1 MTTTGDLLR
10 RFVAMVRGL
19 PENTRDL
26 LHTILLGVASA
37 LSAVAFLLLTN
48 YVFKV
53 TYLAFMERSLTFFMT
68 ASFCVIMGTSLA
80 VGLLLSKIE
89 PDAAGSGIP
98 QLKAAYWKEVGYV
111 HWRPVLVKF
120 IAGVLSLGGG
130 ASLGREGPTVYIGG
144 GLSSVISGF
153 LGYPKRLRRGT
164 MVIGASAGLAAAF
177 NTPLAAITFV
187 LEEIISDINS
197 RIIGRVV
204 LTSVLGAFVVYA
216 IVGRQPAFTLP
227 AIDTVSWKVYVLYPL
242 VALIASLA
250 GVVFQLPRSNL
261 MSYYK
266 DADTLSAVQ
275 RNRLHWTLGWRASN
289 KMPSL
294 SNDPYGSGIM
304 EAEDMIFTTHVG
316 CPFGV
321 QWMTPWGSEHWSNG
335 RQVFGGCSNGGEVS
349 FPFQVAQPGYYTLA
363 AYLTHAPDFG
373 IVRLYVDGNPTGSV
387 FDGYGALV
395 APSGRRQIGSK
406 KVYLAAGGHTIK
418 AKVIGKNE
426 KSSNY
431 FMGID
436 CFQVN

>member
-48 YVFKV
+48 YVFKG

-164 MVIGASAGLAAAF
+164 MVIGARQGSRRPS
-177 NTPLAAITFV
+177 TPPLPP
-187 LEEIISDINS
+187 S
-197 RIIGRVV
+197 RSCSR
-204 LTSVLGAFVVYA
+204 
-216 IVGRQPAFTLP
+216 
-227 AIDTVSWKVYVLYPL
+227 
-242 VALIASLA
+242 
-250 GVVFQLPRSNL
+250 RS
-261 MSYYK
+261 
-266 DADTLSAVQ
+266 
-275 RNRLHWTLGWRASN
+275 
-289 KMPSL
+289 
-294 SNDPYGSGIM
+294 
-304 EAEDMIFTTHVG
+304 
-316 CPFGV
+316 
-321 QWMTPWGSEHWSNG
+321 
-335 RQVFGGCSNGGEVS
+335 
-349 FPFQVAQPGYYTLA
+349 
-363 AYLTHAPDFG
+363 
-373 IVRLYVDGNPTGSV
+373 
-387 FDGYGALV
+387 
-395 APSGRRQIGSK
+395 
-406 KVYLAAGGHTIK
+406 
-418 AKVIGKNE
+418 
-426 KSSNY
+426 
-431 FMGID
+431 
-436 CFQVN
+436 